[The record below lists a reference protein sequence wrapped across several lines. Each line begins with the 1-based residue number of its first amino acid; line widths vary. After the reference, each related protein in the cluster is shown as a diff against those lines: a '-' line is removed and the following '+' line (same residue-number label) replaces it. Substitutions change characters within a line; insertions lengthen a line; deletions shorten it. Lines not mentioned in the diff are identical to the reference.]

1 MPISSRWGQLDGA
14 RHSVLSRAREFA
26 ALTIPSLLPP
36 AGHTETSPLPQ
47 PYQSLGARGVNNL
60 ASKLLLALFPPGSP
74 FFRLNIEDHILEE
87 LGERATEMNERL
99 RQIENRIL
107 TRIER
112 GNLRAALHYALKLL
126 IATGD
131 ALLYMPSSGAYRVYS
146 LDKFCVARDAAGQ
159 VLEIV
164 IKESLAPESLP
175 DEVQVICEVKSP
187 DGPVTQTGKRKSVD
201 VYTHVYFEDGKYKWH
216 QEINEIRV
224 PDSDGQSPADSS
236 PFLPMRWTA
245 LSGEDYGRGHVE
257 DYAGDLRSLE
267 GLSAAIVA
275 FAAAAAKVIPILKPN
290 AVMTAED
297 LAVPSGTVVVG
308 NHEDVR
314 LLQLEKFADFQVAKG
329 VIDDLT
335 LRLSHAFLLQSG
347 TVRNAERVTA
357 AEIQAM
363 AQELEDVLG
372 GVYSVQAQD
381 TQLPIVRRFM
391 AVMTEEQAIPPLP
404 GVMPAV
410 ITGFEALGRGHELN
424 RMRGFFGDA
433 QAILGPEA
441 VMQWVNPQAVLVQ
454 LATAHNVDA
463 SEILNDPETVQEQ
476 QQQQQASQ
484 MLEQATPAF
493 AQAAAKN
500 AME

>member
-1 MPISSRWGQLDGA
+1 
-14 RHSVLSRAREFA
+14 
-26 ALTIPSLLPP
+26 
-36 AGHTETSPLPQ
+36 
-47 PYQSLGARGVNNL
+47 
-60 ASKLLLALFPPGSP
+60 
-74 FFRLNIEDHILEE
+74 
-87 LGERATEMNERL
+87 
-99 RQIENRIL
+99 
-107 TRIER
+107 
-112 GNLRAALHYALKLL
+112 
-126 IATGD
+126 
-131 ALLYMPSSGAYRVYS
+131 
-146 LDKFCVARDAAGQ
+146 
-159 VLEIV
+159 
-164 IKESLAPESLP
+164 
-175 DEVQVICEVKSP
+175 
-187 DGPVTQTGKRKSVD
+187 VTQTGKRKSVD